1 MERISLSITS
11 MVDAKLVRETDTV
24 APRDPNGLEKK
35 LGLTALVKRN
45 RTTPEEGPRPVGVP
59 SNVVDQLVRWIPTE
73 TLTLYIAYIAVA
85 TLPTPPEGQELHQA
99 DFFWQ
104 WLGVAAGAII
114 TAVVVVLL
122 AVGKVRA
129 TKEPYRWPT
138 FEMVAGAIAFVAFAL
153 ALPDTPLLD
162 FEGYKT
168 EVGALIVTSVTVL
181 IALVAYALGKQ
192 PPSSAQ

>member
-1 MERISLSITS
+1 

-24 APRDPNGLEKK
+24 AARAPNALERK
-35 LGLTALVKRN
+35 LGLTALVERN
-45 RTTPEEGPRPVGVP
+45 PTDSGSGPQPAGVP
-59 SNVVDQLVRWIPTE
+59 SSVVDQLVRWIPTE

-85 TLPTPPEGQELHQA
+85 TLPTPTKGQKLHQA

-104 WLGVAAGAII
+104 WLGVAAGAVV
-114 TAVVVVLL
+114 TVVVVVLL
-122 AVGKVRA
+122 AVGKTRA
-129 TKEPYRWPT
+129 TEEPYRWPK
-138 FEMVAGAIAFVAFAL
+138 FEMAAGAIAFVAFAL

-181 IALVAYALGKQ
+181 IAVVAYALGKQ
-192 PPSSAQ
+192 PSSSA